1 MRIFFENV
9 STIAFLLYRYNFRSP
24 ATAWELKYRMNWF
37 YFRCDSRCNSCI
49 IFIWKSNINQ
59 FNIFPKVCYAFKAKI
74 FDKYQLH
81 VKNYILSQNFWP
93 YFLTWKDL
101 GDWTLPNSDPEFR
114 GWNFHLRWK
123 NFWNNNISTFSPQQA
138 SN

>member
-1 MRIFFENV
+1 MAFFVSTFMRIFFENV

-24 ATAWELKYRMNWF
+24 ATAWELEYRMNWF

-74 FDKYQLH
+74 FWQISITCKKLYFES
-81 VKNYILSQNFWP
+81 K
-93 YFLTWKDL
+93 FLTIFFDL
-101 GDWTLPNSDPEFR
+101 KRLGRLNSTQLRSGIPRLEFSSALEK
-114 GWNFHLRWK
+114 FLE
-123 NFWNNNISTFSPQQA
+123 
-138 SN
+138 